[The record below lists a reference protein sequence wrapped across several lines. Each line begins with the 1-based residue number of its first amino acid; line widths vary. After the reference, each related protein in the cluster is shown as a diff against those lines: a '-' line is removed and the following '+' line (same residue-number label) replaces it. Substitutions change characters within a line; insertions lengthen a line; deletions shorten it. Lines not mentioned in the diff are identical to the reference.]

1 MDIELLTRT
10 GKKHIQNHMTL
21 LEKQNRIIEEF
32 SGLTEWMDRY
42 NLLIEKG
49 KLCPVLPDEEKTE
62 SLLIKGCQ
70 SRVWIKPELNDGK
83 IYFKADSDA
92 VITKG
97 IASLLIYVFS
107 DEIPQDIV
115 NAPVDFLDKI
125 GLKEH
130 LSPTRSN
137 GLNAMLKQIKLYA
150 LALSIKK

>member
-1 MDIELLTRT
+1 MSI
-10 GKKHIQNHMTL
+10 
-21 LEKQNRIIEEF
+21 LEKQNRIVEEF
-32 SGLTEWMDRY
+32 SAFDDWMERY

-49 KLCPVLPDEEKTE
+49 RSCPVLPDSEKNE

-70 SRVWIKPELNDGK
+70 SRVWIKAELKDGK
-83 IYFKADSDA
+83 MYFEADSDA

-97 IASLLIYVFS
+97 IASLLIEVFS
-107 DEIPQDIV
+107 GESPQDV
-115 NAPVDFLDKI
+115 VAAPTDFLEKI

-150 LALSIKK
+150 LAFSLKK

>member
-1 MDIELLTRT
+1 
-10 GKKHIQNHMTL
+10 MTL
-21 LEKQNRIIEEF
+21 LEKQNRIVEEF

-49 KLCPVLPDEEKTE
+49 KLCPVLPDGEKTE
-62 SLLIKGCQ
+62 SQLIKGCQ
-70 SRVWIKPELNDGK
+70 SRVWIKPELKDGK
-83 IYFKADSDA
+83 VYFKADSDA

>member
-1 MDIELLTRT
+1 
-10 GKKHIQNHMTL
+10 MTL
-21 LEKQNRIIEEF
+21 LEKQNRIVEEF
-32 SGLTEWMDRY
+32 SGLNEWMDRY

-49 KLCPVLPDEEKTE
+49 KLCPVLPDGEKTE
-62 SLLIKGCQ
+62 SQLIKGCQ
-70 SRVWIKPELNDGK
+70 SRVWIKPELKDGK
-83 IYFKADSDA
+83 VYFKADSDA

-107 DEIPQDIV
+107 DETPQDIV